1 MVSVI
6 IPNYCHAPYLRQRID
21 SVLAQSYPDFEVVL
35 LDDCST
41 DGSREVIERY
51 RNHPRIKQIV
61 YNDRNGGSA
70 FAQWRKGFALTQG
83 EYIWIAESD
92 DYADPAFLERCV
104 AELDADPAC
113 VLAHT
118 LSRTVDSEGRPFGKV
133 RHAGRPVRRMD
144 GRRFVL
150 RHLLRRNELYNAS
163 MAVFRRS
170 ALPAAGEY
178 EGFRY
183 AGDWYFWMLVAL
195 QGRVSTVFEPLN
207 AFRRHDAATTT
218 QGERTGGLYEE
229 VLQILP
235 AIFSRMRT
243 AAPVRWALEGKQL
256 CRLHRARRR
265 FGRNEA
271 YERLWSRWCETYR
284 CDPLRRAWYRIYGRC
299 PTACFFNVKMEQ
311 FKTSLVISTYN
322 WPEALELCLK
332 SSLRQTVAPA
342 EILVAD
348 DGSDER
354 TAQLIARYRVQTSIP
369 IVHVWQEDTG
379 FRVGSIRNKAIAR
392 ATGAYIIQVD
402 GDVILHPDFVRDH
415 VSVARPG
422 RFVSGSRVLLGPRY
436 SAGLLANRSIDINAW
451 KKDVSNRLNAIR
463 IPWASPVFGRYKPE
477 VTRGCNM
484 AFWRDDAICVNG
496 YNELIQGWGSEDY
509 EFGSRLWHIGVQHFS
524 LKLSGIVYHIYHNV
538 RARDQAVANQ
548 VLANLTRSRRLLRCK
563 QGISQYLY
571 PDPETTTLVREVQE

>member
-133 RHAGRPVRRMD
+133 RHAGRPARRMD

-150 RHLLRRNELYNAS
+150 RHLLCRNELYNAS

-256 CRLHRARRR
+256 CRLHRAAGGSDGTKPTNGCGAAGAKPTDATRC
-265 FGRNEA
+265 A
-271 YERLWSRWCETYR
+271 ERGIEFT
-284 CDPLRRAWYRIYGRC
+284 GRC

-415 VSVARPG
+415 VSIARPG